1 MTHTLRDVLTRDE
14 IDKLRAMIDESPFE
28 TGDRTAGKRA
38 REVKNNLQLAPD
50 AEYRREIQ
58 EMVAKILL
66 TNTEFRDAALTRK
79 LRPPMINRYAPGMT
93 YGAHVDNPLMG
104 KDPIVR
110 TDLSFT
116 LFLCDPDSYDG
127 GELVIDSPFGEQVVK
142 LPAGWLFL
150 YPSSTLHHVRPV
162 TRGERVAVVGWLE
175 SFVRDAG
182 QREILYDMNRI
193 KRFLAEHHPDAAET
207 NLASKTHSNLMRLWA
222 ET

>member
-142 LPAGWLFL
+142 L
-150 YPSSTLHHVRPV
+150 RPV